1 MDSLE
6 ALIGLGAEID
16 VADNAEK
23 APLRRLGFEDFWST
37 VYSLGFLGSGFQG
50 FRVSDLQLGL

>member
-37 VYSLGFLGSGFQG
+37 V
-50 FRVSDLQLGL
+50 